1 MLHAQVLTIQ
11 NHCDD
16 SSLKLER
23 WIGKKILCKIHVVC
37 ASCLSRF
44 LACHSFMPQ
53 HTLPLKTAPKL
64 FHFSVSLL
72 PNEEDTVPS
81 GNLLAYFKC
90 DEASEVSKVIR
101 FLQAH

>member
-1 MLHAQVLTIQ
+1 MLHAQVLSIQ
-11 NHCDD
+11 NHYDD

-23 WIGKKILCKIHVVC
+23 WIGKKILCLVHVVF

-44 LACHSFMPQ
+44 LAFHSLMPQ
-53 HTLPLKTAPKL
+53 HTLPLTKAAKL
-64 FHFSVSLL
+64 FHFSRSVSL

-90 DEASEVSKVIR
+90 DGASEVAKVIV
-101 FLQAH
+101 FL